1 MRQALCSYKG
11 LAHGYKRDIYI
22 LEKSVYFARCERN
35 FGGIAQQGGVRR
47 YCIFL
52 HFFAFLVQKTCASRF
67 FCVTLQ
73 RKIENMTT
81 LSRSEKESIMKDM
94 KSFDEPMPAVGIFWY
109 DPEEHDFFGVYK
121 KELTPKMVEDA
132 AEKGL
137 PFINYRTL
145 HRQVWQKQ
153 YFRALAKHEPTK
165 FSGDYTQVPRGRVA
179 WNIDKFIVFVGQW
192 AKDKEE
198 ELTELIEKYFALP
211 YFEFRY
217 DEHWDL
223 GHGWSGDL

>member
-1 MRQALCSYKG
+1 
-11 LAHGYKRDIYI
+11 
-22 LEKSVYFARCERN
+22 
-35 FGGIAQQGGVRR
+35 
-47 YCIFL
+47 
-52 HFFAFLVQKTCASRF
+52 
-67 FCVTLQ
+67 
-73 RKIENMTT
+73 MTT
-81 LSRSEKESIMKDM
+81 LTKSEKEAIMADM

-121 KELTPKMVEDA
+121 KELTPKMVEEA
-132 AEKGL
+132 KANGIKV
-137 PFINYRTL
+137 INYEKPD
-145 HRQVWQKQ
+145 HSK
-153 YFRALAKHEPTK
+153 ETK
-165 FSGDYTQVPRGRVA
+165 GRVA

-198 ELTELIEKYFALP
+198 ELTELIEKYVALP